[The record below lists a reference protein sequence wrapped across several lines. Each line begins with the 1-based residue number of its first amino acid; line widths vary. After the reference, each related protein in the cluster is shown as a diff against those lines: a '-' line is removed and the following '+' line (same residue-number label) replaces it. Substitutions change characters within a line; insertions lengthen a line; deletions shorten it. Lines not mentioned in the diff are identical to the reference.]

1 MSLKFIEEFCIKT
14 MKNNSKFEKE
24 LTCRFKTDMR
34 TLTNF
39 DQTLESLKNLHFN
52 GLLLKKV
59 YNV

>member
-1 MSLKFIEEFCIKT
+1 MT

-24 LTCRFKTDMR
+24 LTCHFKTDMR

-39 DQTLESLKNLHFN
+39 DQALESLKNLHFN